1 MAKAPFTPGPG
12 ATQAKPATTTPV
24 PAKAVEAPATPVE
37 QVAPA
42 PAKAETVTKKEDI
55 VVMGPVIESAP
66 EIMVK
71 PSGDVFVANQHTGG
85 ITFPMRGEGGIVVP
99 PLRLAPGQVTRVPA
113 DEWEK
118 RKRMLVVQYYLDK
131 RILVEVQQAAG
142 VVVPMTSET
151 SSELIIPENLQTDA
165 EAMQGQ
171 MGSAAITKANA
182 GQVTIG

>member
-1 MAKAPFTPGPG
+1 MAKALFTPGPG
-12 ATQAKPATTTPV
+12 ATQAKPVEVTTPGPV
-24 PAKAVEAPATPVE
+24 APAAEVAPVEPIVETVVAPAEVIVAPAT
-37 QVAPA
+37 
-42 PAKAETVTKKEDI
+42 
-55 VVMGPVIESAP
+55 P

-71 PSGDVFVANQHTGG
+71 PSSGGVVFVANQHTGG

-99 PLRLAPGQVTRVPA
+99 PLRLAPGQVTPVPA
-113 DEWEK
+113 EEWEK
-118 RKRMLVVQYYLDK
+118 RKRMLVVQHYLDK
-131 RILVEVQQAAG
+131 RILVEVQQGG

-151 SSELIIPENLQTDA
+151 SSELLIPENLQTDA